1 MFVLSRGINEAVVLA
16 DQVIIT
22 LVRLLPERVELTMQA
37 TEGGP
42 SALVAVEL
50 GEFIDVG
57 LGARLTLIEVRE
69 GSACVGTC
77 CGGPKARLGFE
88 TPAAVRVSR
97 KEVWEVTG
105 DRDPDWYF
113 PKVDTAPSPN

>member
-1 MFVLSRGINEAVVLA
+1 MLVLSRGINEAVVLA

-22 LVRLLPERVELTMQA
+22 LVGLMPNSVELTLQA

-42 SALVAVEL
+42 SALLAVEL

-57 LGARLTLIEVRE
+57 LGARLTLVEVRE

-88 TPAAVRVSR
+88 TPTAVRVYR
-97 KEVWEVTG
+97 KEMSGVT
-105 DRDPDWYF
+105 RDPGSDWYF
-113 PKVDTAPSPN
+113 PKFDTTPSPN